1 MKKNTHKSYKNCK
14 NILIYGIFVVSL
26 QCKITCR
33 FMAEIKTEKEYR
45 AILKR
50 IDELLP
56 LTGDN
61 VPEDSPENIE
71 LALLSDLVAE
81 YEDVHY
87 PITAPSLAE
96 VLKLR
101 MYEMGLTQ
109 AKAAELLGISSPRMS
124 EIMHGKT
131 EPSLSLA
138 RTMCL
143 KLNIT
148 PEMVL
153 GL

>member
-1 MKKNTHKSYKNCK
+1 
-14 NILIYGIFVVSL
+14 
-26 QCKITCR
+26 
-33 FMAEIKTEKEYR
+33 MAKIKTEKEYE
-45 AILKR
+45 AAMAR
-50 IDELLP
+50 IEELLP
-56 LTGDN
+56 QTWGDN

-71 LALLSDLVAE
+71 LSLLSDLVAE
-81 YEDVHY
+81 YEDIHY
-87 PITAPSLAE
+87 PIAAPSLID

-143 KLNIT
+143 RMNIT
-148 PEMVL
+148 PQMAL

>member
-1 MKKNTHKSYKNCK
+1 MLYFCAA
-14 NILIYGIFVVSL
+14 
-26 QCKITCR
+26 
-33 FMAEIKTEKEYR
+33 MAQIKTEKQYE
-45 AILKR
+45 AAMAR
-50 IDELLP
+50 IEELLP
-56 LTGDN
+56 LTWGDD

-87 PITAPSLAE
+87 PIAAPSLID

-109 AKAAELLGISSPRMS
+109 KSTAELLGISSPRMS

-143 KLNIT
+143 KLGIS
-148 PEMVL
+148 PEMAL

>member
-1 MKKNTHKSYKNCK
+1 
-14 NILIYGIFVVSL
+14 
-26 QCKITCR
+26 
-33 FMAEIKTEKEYR
+33 MAQIKTEKEYE
-45 AILKR
+45 AAMAR

-56 LTGDN
+56 LTWGDN

-71 LALLSDLVAE
+71 LNLLSDLVAE

-87 PITAPSLAE
+87 PIATPSLVE

-101 MYEMGLTQ
+101 LYEMGLTQ
-109 AKAAELLGISSPRMS
+109 KNAAALLGISSPRMS
-124 EIMHGKT
+124 EIMHGKI

-148 PEMVL
+148 PEMAL

>member
-1 MKKNTHKSYKNCK
+1 MEKYLDIWKKYCT
-14 NILIYGIFVVSL
+14 FAP
-26 QCKITCR
+26 T
-33 FMAEIKTEKEYR
+33 MAQIKTEREYE
-45 AILKR
+45 AAMKR

-56 LTGDN
+56 LTWGDN

-71 LALLSDLVAE
+71 LNLLSDLVAE

-87 PITAPSLAE
+87 PIAAPSLVE

-101 MYEMGLTQ
+101 LYEMGLTQ
-109 AKAAELLGISSPRMS
+109 KNAAELLGISSPRMS
-124 EIMHGKT
+124 EIMHGKI

-148 PEMVL
+148 PEMAL

>member
-1 MKKNTHKSYKNCK
+1 
-14 NILIYGIFVVSL
+14 
-26 QCKITCR
+26 
-33 FMAEIKTEKEYR
+33 MAQIKTEKEYE
-45 AILKR
+45 ATMAR

-56 LTGDN
+56 LTWGDN

-71 LALLSDLVAE
+71 LNLLSDLVAE

-87 PITAPSLAE
+87 PIAAPSLVE

-109 AKAAELLGISSPRMS
+109 KNAAALLGISSPRMS

-138 RTMCL
+138 RTMCI
-143 KLNIT
+143 KMNIT

>member
-1 MKKNTHKSYKNCK
+1 
-14 NILIYGIFVVSL
+14 
-26 QCKITCR
+26 
-33 FMAEIKTEKEYR
+33 MAQIKTEKEYN
-45 AILKR
+45 AAMSR

-56 LTGDN
+56 LTWGDD

-87 PITAPSLAE
+87 PIKAPNLID

-101 MYEMGLTQ
+101 LYEMGLTQ
-109 AKAAELLGISSPRMS
+109 KSAAELLGISSPRMS
-124 EIMHGKT
+124 EIVHGKT

-138 RTMCL
+138 RTMCI
-143 KLNIT
+143 KLNIS
-148 PEMVL
+148 PETAL

>member
-1 MKKNTHKSYKNCK
+1 
-14 NILIYGIFVVSL
+14 
-26 QCKITCR
+26 
-33 FMAEIKTEKEYR
+33 MAQIKTEKEYE
-45 AILKR
+45 AAMKR
-50 IDELLP
+50 IEELLP
-56 LTGDN
+56 LTWGDD

-71 LALLSDLVAE
+71 LSLLSDLVAE

-87 PITAPSLAE
+87 PIAVPSLVE
-96 VLKLR
+96 VLRLR

-109 AKAAELLGISSPRMS
+109 KSAAELLGISSPRMS

-143 KLNIT
+143 KLNIS
-148 PEMVL
+148 PEMAL

>member
-1 MKKNTHKSYKNCK
+1 
-14 NILIYGIFVVSL
+14 
-26 QCKITCR
+26 
-33 FMAEIKTEKEYR
+33 MAQIKTEKEYE
-45 AILKR
+45 AAMAR

-56 LTGDN
+56 QTWGDN

-87 PITAPSLAE
+87 PIATPSLVE

-101 MYEMGLTQ
+101 MYEMGLSQ
-109 AKAAELLGISSPRMS
+109 KNVAALLGISAPRMS

-138 RTMCL
+138 RTMCI
-143 KLNIT
+143 KLNIS
-148 PEMVL
+148 PEMAL

>member
-1 MKKNTHKSYKNCK
+1 
-14 NILIYGIFVVSL
+14 
-26 QCKITCR
+26 
-33 FMAEIKTEKEYR
+33 MAQIKTEKEYE
-45 AILKR
+45 ATMAR

-56 LTGDN
+56 LTWGEN

-71 LALLSDLVAE
+71 LNLLSELVAE

-87 PITAPSLAE
+87 PIATPSLVE

-109 AKAAELLGISSPRMS
+109 KNAAALLGISSPRMS

-143 KLNIT
+143 KMNIS